1 MKKKLY
7 LKPATKVAGFVTH
20 RFFAASP
27 GWSRDGN
34 PRYKVEQEE
43 DVDQDDLLPGGG
55 GGYGGFLDLD

>member
-7 LKPATKVAGFVTH
+7 LKPAIKVAGFVTH
-20 RFFAASP
+20 WFRATSP

-34 PRYKVEQEE
+34 PRNEVEQEDDVNE
-43 DVDQDDLLPGGG
+43 DDFDPIG

>member
-1 MKKKLY
+1 MRKKLY

-27 GWSRDGN
+27 GWSKDGN
-34 PRYKVEQEE
+34 PPYKVEQEE
-43 DVDQDDLLPGGG
+43 DVDEDDQLPG

>member
-7 LKPATKVAGFVTH
+7 LKPAIKVAGFVTH
-20 RFFAASP
+20 RFIATSP

-34 PRYKVEQEE
+34 PRNEVEQED
-43 DVDQDDLLPGGG
+43 DVNEDDLLPGG